1 MCSWTVGRGS
11 DGKRLR
17 TVASGTEYAAD
28 VARRYSHRLR
38 VRYLECDAQGVVF
51 NAHYF
56 GYFDVAFTE
65 FWREAVGPYGEM
77 VESGVDNVV
86 AEARARYF
94 APARFDDLI
103 DIRVWLIRLGTTG
116 MTIRMDV
123 VREEELLVE
132 GEMRYVFVDVAS
144 KLKTPIPDDIRA
156 GLEPY
161 VEESTAEAEAAA

>member
-1 MCSWTVGRGS
+1 
-11 DGKRLR
+11 
-17 TVASGTEYAAD
+17 
-28 VARRYSHRLR
+28 
-38 VRYLECDAQGVVF
+38 
-51 NAHYF
+51 
-56 GYFDVAFTE
+56 
-65 FWREAVGPYGEM
+65 
-77 VESGVDNVV
+77 VDNVV

-103 DIRVWLIRLGTTG
+103 DIRVWLTRLGTTG